1 MPFLRPPGL
10 GLSARASSSMDHS
23 SFREAVERCGRLASV
38 LSAADR
44 ALLPRLCEIGK
55 EFLHRKAVV
64 FVEHSRDSPLL
75 FHLQADA
82 TLGHV
87 KVVHSAQYEG
97 RTVRRTG
104 TTRWHYFMMRGYL
117 VMEDAL
123 GRNRVATIM
132 RDPKP
137 CSRENT
143 WTLLGAVDDFFPLPR
158 SLGHRGLLLNHYT
171 FDGGIMSSLYR
182 RLQQRSEE
190 FYQRLDDP
198 SDAASLRRQ
207 EITVGTV
214 CGLHVAHN
222 SMKWA
227 TYQHLDDVRS
237 DLKTILSSLTVCV
250 IASMTLSCI
259 SEACCVVSSG
269 WSLRSLRGG

>member
-1 MPFLRPPGL
+1 MPFVCPPGL

-55 EFLHRKAVV
+55 EFLHLKVV
-64 FVEHSRDSPLL
+64 AFVEHSHDSPLL
-75 FHLQADA
+75 FHLQAYA

-143 WTLLGAVDDFFPLPR
+143 WT
-158 SLGHRGLLLNHYT
+158 
-171 FDGGIMSSLYR
+171 
-182 RLQQRSEE
+182 
-190 FYQRLDDP
+190 
-198 SDAASLRRQ
+198 
-207 EITVGTV
+207 
-214 CGLHVAHN
+214 
-222 SMKWA
+222 
-227 TYQHLDDVRS
+227 
-237 DLKTILSSLTVCV
+237 
-250 IASMTLSCI
+250 
-259 SEACCVVSSG
+259 
-269 WSLRSLRGG
+269 

>member
-1 MPFLRPPGL
+1 MPCLCPPGL

-23 SFREAVERCGRLASV
+23 SFREAVERCGRPASV

-55 EFLHRKAVV
+55 EFLHRKAVA
-64 FVEHSRDSPLL
+64 FVEHSHDSPLL

-82 TLGHV
+82 TPGHV

-143 WTLLGAVDDFFPLPR
+143 WTLLGVVDDFFPLPR
-158 SLGHRGLLLNHYT
+158 SLGHRGVLLNHYT
-171 FDGGIMSSLYR
+171 FDGGIMSSL
-182 RLQQRSEE
+182 
-190 FYQRLDDP
+190 
-198 SDAASLRRQ
+198 RRQ
-207 EITVGTV
+207 EITVGT
-214 CGLHVAHN
+214 
-222 SMKWA
+222 
-227 TYQHLDDVRS
+227 
-237 DLKTILSSLTVCV
+237 
-250 IASMTLSCI
+250 
-259 SEACCVVSSG
+259 
-269 WSLRSLRGG
+269 